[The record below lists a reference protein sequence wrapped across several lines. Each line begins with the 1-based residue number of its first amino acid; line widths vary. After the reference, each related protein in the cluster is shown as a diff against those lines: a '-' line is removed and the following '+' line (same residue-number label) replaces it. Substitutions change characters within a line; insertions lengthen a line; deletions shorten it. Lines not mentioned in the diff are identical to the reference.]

1 MIVKEYTLKNLI
13 TIKNGKDYRDIESGS
28 IPVYGTGGVM
38 TYIKDYLYDGE
49 SILLP
54 RKGSLDNIGYVND
67 KFWTV
72 DTMYW
77 SIVNKELAYPKYLYC
92 YLKLL
97 DLSCRD
103 SGSTLPSMTFDS
115 YYTLKINL
123 PNIEIQKRI
132 GDFVFSIV
140 NKIEK
145 NNKIISELEAMA
157 KTIYGYWFLQHEFP
171 NEEGKPYKSSGG
183 KMVWNEELK
192 KEIPEGWNL
201 KKVGEILAKIPN
213 TYKYTSLEYKGDG
226 KFPIIDQSNN
236 FICGYTDK
244 EEDLLKINDCVVFG
258 DHTKFVKYVN
268 FDFARGADGT
278 QILDSFDDRLPNYLL
293 YMQISNMKLV
303 NQGYSRY
310 FKFLKDKYIIIPE
323 KQVSDMYINKVK
335 MGLEKIKKCRE
346 ENRELS
352 KLRDYLLPL
361 LMNGQVGF
369 KN

>member
-1 MIVKEYTLKNLI
+1 MKVKEYTLKDLI
-13 TIKNGKDYRDIESGS
+13 TIKNGKDYRNIESGN

-54 RKGSLDNIGYVND
+54 RKGSLNNIGYVND

-123 PNIEIQKRI
+123 PNIEIQKKI
-132 GDFVFSIV
+132 GDFIFCII

-145 NNKIISELEAMA
+145 NNKIISELESIA
-157 KTIYGYWFLQHEFP
+157 KTIYDYWFLQYEFP

-183 KMVWNEELK
+183 KMIYNEELK
-192 KEIPEGWNL
+192 KEIPEGWNI
-201 KKVGEILAKIPN
+201 KKVGDILSKIPN
-213 TYKYTSLEYKGDG
+213 TYKYSSAEYQEKGRY
-226 KFPIIDQSNN
+226 PIIDQSSNY
-236 FICGYTDK
+236 ICGFTDK
-244 EEDLLKINDCVVFG
+244 EEDLIKLDNCIVFG

-268 FDFARGADGT
+268 FEFARGADGT
-278 QILDSFDDRLPNYLL
+278 QIINSSEQSLPNFLL
-293 YMQISNMKLV
+293 YMQILDMQLV
-303 NQGYSRY
+303 SQGYSRY
-310 FKFLKDKYIIIPE
+310 FKFLKDKYIFIPNKE
-323 KQVSDMYINKVK
+323 VSEVYINKLK
-335 MGLEKIKKCRE
+335 MSLEIIKKCRK
-346 ENRELS
+346 ENLELQD
-352 KLRDYLLPL
+352 LRDYLLPL
-361 LMNGQVGF
+361 LMNGQVSF